1 MKLCLGCRV
10 EPRIDDSHCAACRE
24 LPVSRSTSLDL
35 TPTERR
41 QKKLATWAIS
51 VFGGLIL
58 LAYLASLG
66 GGQPQ
71 GRTAPNEPLA
81 STVSQSPSDS
91 FRAAADEL
99 GIDAVDYERS
109 AEAYGVD
116 ASEAL
121 ATELVVCREIG
132 ECPAGVTR
140 DEAREFVCRTAG
152 NC

>member
-10 EPRIDDSHCAACRE
+10 EPRIDDSHCAACRD
-24 LPVSRSTSLDL
+24 LPVSRSIPVDL
-35 TPTERR
+35 TQTERR
-41 QKKLATWAIS
+41 QKKMATWALSI
-51 VFGGLIL
+51 FGGLVL

-66 GGQPQ
+66 GGQPK
-71 GRTAPNEPLA
+71 GPSAPNEPLA
-81 STVSQSPSDS
+81 STVLQSPRDA

-99 GIDAVDYERS
+99 GIDAVEYERS

-132 ECPAGVTR
+132 DCPVGVTQ
-140 DEAREFVCRTAG
+140 DEAREFVCRRAG